1 VGGGSAIIASP
12 ASAPTVRGSRAA
24 ADLWNHFRFSG
35 IIEAMKPSAALET
48 LDALAHA
55 TRLAAFRALVVAGA
69 DGLAVGDLRDRVR
82 VPPATLTAHL
92 NVLRAAKLVLDRR
105 VGRHIVVRANFRRM
119 NDLVA
124 YLSENCCAG
133 GASCGPGVI
142 CPPA

>member
-1 VGGGSAIIASP
+1 MVPQACIDFHS
-12 ASAPTVRGSRAA
+12 
-24 ADLWNHFRFSG
+24 SG
-35 IIEAMKPSAALET
+35 IMEGMKAPAALET

-69 DGLAVGDLRDRVR
+69 EGLAVGELREALR

-105 VGRHIVVRANFRRM
+105 EGRSIVVRANFARM

-124 YLSENCCAG
+124 YLTENCCAG
-133 GASCGPGVI
+133 ATSCGPGVI
-142 CPPA
+142 CLPAPRSAP

>member
-1 VGGGSAIIASP
+1 MEGMK
-12 ASAPTVRGSRAA
+12 AP
-24 ADLWNHFRFSG
+24 
-35 IIEAMKPSAALET
+35 AALET

-69 DGLAVGDLRDRVR
+69 EGLAVGELRQALR

-105 VGRHIVVRANFRRM
+105 EGRSIVVRANFARM

-124 YLSENCCAG
+124 YLTENCCAG
-133 GASCGPGVI
+133 ASSCGPGVI
-142 CPPA
+142 CPPAPRSAP